1 MFSFEKL
8 DAQKI
13 FLTFLLTIILVC
25 NCSAKAGKQS
35 HVLFE
40 AQDSLTQLAS
50 KYYGEGN
57 YREALALLSTTDS
70 STSSPKF
77 LFYIGMS
84 YAALY
89 DFQNAQIYFKKSI
102 LGDSANVNY
111 HFQFGRLLLQSG
123 FTNDAVEEFK
133 LCFVLDSTYLPAT
146 FQLGLVYNA
155 QKKYPEK
162 EVEIFS
168 FLVRQNPNDFF
179 SCYYLGDA
187 LKRLKMVDSGI
198 VFIQKSIE
206 LNPQYYPSL
215 LAYANYQHNKQEF
228 KSALEFYQKADSI
241 RPHDKDIVYQ
251 IGECLRNLGAYD
263 EALKQFSKAIEIDSS
278 IATYYAQTGYT
289 YFLMEKFDS
298 SIQSYKKAV
307 SIDSAN
313 VQYFLNLALGY
324 EKLNSVKGVIES
336 YQQAAQ
342 AYHPELISFIYN
354 DLAGYCFKNSL
365 WTEAAKA
372 YKRVIELN
380 PDNLMALYWLGY
392 SYERIPDKESAITTY
407 ENYLERTKELN
418 YKPGLRLHVKEL
430 LETLKGKKK

>member
-1 MFSFEKL
+1 MNILEILDIHKSFL
-8 DAQKI
+8 I
-13 FLTFLLTIILVC
+13 FLLTVLVFC
-25 NCSAKAGKQS
+25 NCYAEVERQDN
-35 HVLFE
+35 VIFTPP
-40 AQDSLTQLAS
+40 DSLTQLAS
-50 KYYGEGN
+50 KYYAEGN
-57 YREALALLSTTDS
+57 YQKTLALLSAADS
-70 STSSPKF
+70 TLSSPKF

-89 DFQNAQIYFKKSI
+89 DFQNAQNYFKKSI

-179 SCYYLGDA
+179 SCYYLGDV

-206 LNPQYYPSL
+206 LNPRYYPSL

-251 IGECLRNLGAYD
+251 IGECLRKLGAYN

-365 WTEAAKA
+365 WTETAKA

-380 PDNLMALYWLGY
+380 PDNLTALYWLGY
-392 SYERIPDKESAITTY
+392 SYEQIPDKKSAITTY
-407 ENYLERTKELN
+407 ENYLEKTKGN
-418 YKPGLRLHVKEL
+418 NFKPGLRLHVKEL
-430 LETLKGKKK
+430 LETMKGKKN